1 MGRSTKKDEVISAQR
16 SVIFLL
22 HAQVLFLLNISDIF
36 NSDSIFVCLV
46 LVCLCS
52 CLKFRFVFCLVEDL
66 ISN

>member
-22 HAQVLFLLNISDIF
+22 HTQVLFLFNISDIF

-46 LVCLCS
+46 LVCLSS
-52 CLKFRFVFCLVEDL
+52 CFK
-66 ISN
+66 I